1 MLDRLF
7 QQTVPLILL
16 FTFVPSRAN
25 NFQCER
31 MSERSKQ
38 RQECETCSQ
47 TYKLLSIAES
57 LCCWEGLLSSSID
70 SDNPQK
76 LLVRAD
82 CCQVTTVNV
91 GLNAKSVNDFDVDE
105 VVKLYM
111 GKRKRKIVR
120 FTTFSSVYNCWLNLN
135 VQSKQWKIYKTN
147 AVA

>member
-31 MSERSKQ
+31 MSERPKQ
-38 RQECETCSQ
+38 RQECETFSQ

-76 LLVRAD
+76 LLVCAD
-82 CCQVTTVNV
+82 CWQVTTVHVNV
-91 GLNAKSVNDFDVDE
+91 GLNAKPVDDFDVDE

-135 VQSKQWKIYKTN
+135 VQSKQWKI
-147 AVA
+147 

>member
-1 MLDRLF
+1 MDRLF

-16 FTFVPSRAN
+16 FTFVPSRAS

-31 MSERSKQ
+31 MSERPKQ

-76 LLVRAD
+76 LLVCAD
-82 CCQVTTVNV
+82 CWQVTTVHVNV
-91 GLNAKSVNDFDVDE
+91 GLNAKPVDDFDVDE

-135 VQSKQWKIYKTN
+135 VQSKQWKI
-147 AVA
+147 

>member
-1 MLDRLF
+1 MDRLF

-31 MSERSKQ
+31 MSERPKQ
-38 RQECETCSQ
+38 RQECETFSQ

-76 LLVRAD
+76 LLVCAD
-82 CCQVTTVNV
+82 CWQVTTVHVNV
-91 GLNAKSVNDFDVDE
+91 GLNAKPVDDFDVDE

-135 VQSKQWKIYKTN
+135 VQSKQWKI
-147 AVA
+147 

>member
-31 MSERSKQ
+31 MSERPKQ

-76 LLVRAD
+76 LLVCAD
-82 CCQVTTVNV
+82 CWQVTTVHVNV
-91 GLNAKSVNDFDVDE
+91 GLNAKPVDDFDVDE

-111 GKRKRKIVR
+111 GKKKRKIVR

-135 VQSKQWKIYKTN
+135 VQSKQWKI
-147 AVA
+147 

>member
-1 MLDRLF
+1 MDRLF

-31 MSERSKQ
+31 MSERPKQ

-76 LLVRAD
+76 LLVCAD
-82 CCQVTTVNV
+82 CWQVTTVHVNV
-91 GLNAKSVNDFDVDE
+91 GLNAKPVDDFDVDE

-135 VQSKQWKIYKTN
+135 VQNKQWKI
-147 AVA
+147 

>member
-31 MSERSKQ
+31 MSERPKQ

-76 LLVRAD
+76 LLVCAD
-82 CCQVTTVNV
+82 CWQVTTVHVNV
-91 GLNAKSVNDFDVDE
+91 GLNAKPVDDFDVDE

-135 VQSKQWKIYKTN
+135 VQSKQWKI
-147 AVA
+147 

>member
-1 MLDRLF
+1 MDRLF

-31 MSERSKQ
+31 MSERPKQ

-76 LLVRAD
+76 LLVCAD
-82 CCQVTTVNV
+82 CWQVTTVHVNV
-91 GLNAKSVNDFDVDE
+91 GLNAKPVDDFDVDE

-135 VQSKQWKIYKTN
+135 VQSKQWKI
-147 AVA
+147 

>member
-31 MSERSKQ
+31 MSERPKQ

-47 TYKLLSIAES
+47 TYKLLSNAES
-57 LCCWEGLLSSSID
+57 LRCWESLLSSSID
-70 SDNPQK
+70 SDNLQK

-91 GLNAKSVNDFDVDE
+91 GLNAKSVDDFDVDE

-135 VQSKQWKIYKTN
+135 VQSKQWKI
-147 AVA
+147 

>member
-1 MLDRLF
+1 MDRLF

-31 MSERSKQ
+31 MSERPKQ

-76 LLVRAD
+76 LLVCAD
-82 CCQVTTVNV
+82 CWQVTTVHVNV
-91 GLNAKSVNDFDVDE
+91 GLNAKPVDDFDVDE

-111 GKRKRKIVR
+111 GKRKGKIVR

-135 VQSKQWKIYKTN
+135 VQSKQWKI
-147 AVA
+147 